1 MRRMHIYQDQ
11 LDYVGLLTVPMYH
24 LFTSTPAVASG
35 LYYAFLGLHS
45 GTESITVDADPAQ
58 LPQMTCAV
66 TLGQW
71 GTWRLSL
78 ERVDWTLPHA
88 SSWKLDSAVLARGDT
103 WLRTAVRGPLLR
115 NHYFTYTAH
124 LFAAE
129 GTAHDVLA
137 SLGTPALEN
146 LGESYGTGAIYHVFL
161 ASHRW
166 TVQITVDHSQQ
177 FTGGIFFQVIAA
189 MEQDAV
195 DYTQVGVDLYA
206 LVRQVLITTG
216 MDVEMSVG

>member
-58 LPQMTCAV
+58 LSQMNCAV

-71 GTWRLSL
+71 GTWRLGL
-78 ERVDWTLPHA
+78 ERVDWTLPQA
-88 SSWKLDSAVLARGDT
+88 SSWELGSGLLARGDA
-103 WLRTAVRGPLLR
+103 WLRSAVRGPLLR
-115 NHYFTYTAH
+115 NHYFTYSAH
-124 LFAAE
+124 LFAEE

-137 SLGTPALEN
+137 ALGTPALKG
-146 LGESYGTGAIYHVFL
+146 LGESYGTGAVYHVYL
-161 ASHRW
+161 PPQQW
-166 TVQITVDHSQQ
+166 TIQITVDHSQQ
-177 FTGGIFFQVIAA
+177 FTGGIFFQMIVA
-189 MEQDAV
+189 MEQDAI
-195 DYTQVGVDLYA
+195 DYGKIGVDMYTM
-206 LVRQVLITTG
+206 VRQVLITTG
-216 MDVEMSVG
+216 MDVVMNVG